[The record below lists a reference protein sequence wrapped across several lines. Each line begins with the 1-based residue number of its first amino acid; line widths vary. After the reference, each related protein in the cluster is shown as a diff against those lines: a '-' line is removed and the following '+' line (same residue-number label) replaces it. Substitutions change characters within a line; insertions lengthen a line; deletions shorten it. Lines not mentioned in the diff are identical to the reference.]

1 MHVYYMQIKMEQ
13 YTDLFNL
20 IIVLGL
26 GGILLKNQVLKIFC
40 ILNLLLD
47 TIDKFRREI
56 HIIETKQANKLHI
69 TAEDVHDFYKKYKVI

>member
-1 MHVYYMQIKMEQ
+1 MRGLKDIADACVLYANQNGAIHRFIQPDNSFG
-13 YTDLFNL
+13 TWWN
-20 IIVLGL
+20 IIE
-26 GGILLKNQVLKIFC
+26 KPN
-40 ILNLLLD
+40 